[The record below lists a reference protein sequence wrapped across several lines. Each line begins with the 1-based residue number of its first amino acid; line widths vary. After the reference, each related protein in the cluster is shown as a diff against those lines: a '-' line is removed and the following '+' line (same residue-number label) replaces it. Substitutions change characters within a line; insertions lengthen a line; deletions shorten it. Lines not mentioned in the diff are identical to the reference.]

1 MKRWSNVGWDIRRE
15 GRAWSSD
22 EFLPRLDLA
31 PEKME
36 AIEGKLF
43 WDDNERMMMLG
54 LLLENL
60 GIDKASRLGDLKLW
74 RQAIADLEKKT

>member
-1 MKRWSNVGWDIRRE
+1 MERWSDVRWDIRRE
-15 GRAWSSD
+15 GRAWSAE
-22 EFLPRLDLA
+22 EFEPRLDLA

-43 WDDNERMMMLG
+43 WDDDERMLMLG

-60 GIDKASRLGDLKLW
+60 GIDKAIRLGDPELW
-74 RQAIADLEKKT
+74 RQAIAELEKKT

>member
-1 MKRWSNVGWDIRRE
+1 MERWTDVKWNIGRE

-36 AIEGKLF
+36 AIDGKLF
-43 WDDNERMMMLG
+43 WDDNQRMMMLG
-54 LLLENL
+54 LLLENI
-60 GIDKASRLGDLKLW
+60 GTDKAIRLGDPKIW
-74 RQAIADLEKKT
+74 REAIAELEDMH